1 MDTPNS
7 TCHVCEKE
15 FQVRFRYQ
23 VREEEGRYLY
33 TCSPVCQ
40 QQALTGPEGGC
51 ECSVCGS
58 RFQMDF
64 PYQVA
69 VADGSRRYFC
79 TTSCRERGLA
89 MKPKAPERGAPRRIA
104 VFNHKGGTG
113 KTTTA
118 VSVAAGLAESGRK
131 VLLIDAD
138 GQGNV
143 GASLGIRGE
152 QTLYHVLVHGVHPA
166 EAAVPVRKNLHV
178 LTSNEL
184 LAAAELY
191 LATRPN
197 RDRILRERLGDKLD
211 EYDVVVMDCAPALSL
226 MNQNALVY
234 ADGVVIPVSC
244 DYLSLVGVRQVLRTL
259 KNVRDHLGHDVSIL
273 GVLPTFYDKR
283 NRISRDAVASMRE
296 HFGERCLPP
305 IRINTKLREAPS
317 AKQTIFEYAPDS
329 NGATDYM
336 LLVEHLSD
344 QVASARSQPERQ
356 RALRMPAR
364 SGIGV
369 AASPLAA
376 AASRQPLVAR
386 RIQ

>member
-7 TCHVCEKE
+7 TCHVCNKG

-33 TCSPVCQ
+33 TCSPICQ
-40 QQALTGPEGGC
+40 QRALASPEGGC
-51 ECSVCGS
+51 ACGVCGA
-58 RFQMDF
+58 RFAMEF

-69 VADGSRRYFC
+69 VAAGSRRYFC
-79 TTSCRERGLA
+79 SVECRERG
-89 MKPKAPERGAPRRIA
+89 MSKKAPAPSRGAPRRIA
-104 VFNHKGGTG
+104 IFNHKGGTG

-211 EYDVVVMDCAPALSL
+211 EYDIVVMDCAPALSL
-226 MNQNALVY
+226 MNQNTLVY

-259 KNVRDHLGHDVSIL
+259 KNIREHLNHDVNIL

-283 NRISRDAVASMRE
+283 NRISRDAVASLRE
-296 HFGERCLPP
+296 HFGERCLSP

-317 AKQTIFEYAPDS
+317 AKQTIFEYCPES

-344 QVASARSQPERQ
+344 QVAPARPQATRERG
-356 RALRMPAR
+356 LRMPTP
-364 SGIGV
+364 SGIGT
-369 AASPLAA
+369 AAQP
-376 AASRQPLVAR
+376 PLVQPTPAIGR
-386 RIQ
+386 SLR